1 MEYSLQALPNGKC
14 VVREDVVFSG
24 GSTEVVHPFYLYIWL
39 IRGGG
44 HTIVVDTGPK
54 DLAAFNRGT
63 AEYIPGGVTQ
73 EPDEETVAALAKAGV
88 LPEDVDHVILTHLH
102 GDHAHNFY
110 LFENAKLVASR
121 RGIVDGFPRSLP
133 KVLLEPLI
141 PGWPDSLVLTED
153 EEVLPGIRCFWVGA
167 HSACSQGIAVD
178 TARGRFVLA
187 GDAAYLFANVEEN
200 RAIGWADA
208 DDSLAALE
216 KLRAAGDVVLPGHDP
231 LIMQRYPGG
240 VVA

>member
-1 MEYSLQALPNGKC
+1 LEYSLQALPNGKC

-141 PGWPDSLVLTED
+141 PGWPDSLVLTDD
-153 EEVLPGIRCFWVGA
+153 EEVLPGIR
-167 HSACSQGIAVD
+167 
-178 TARGRFVLA
+178 
-187 GDAAYLFANVEEN
+187 
-200 RAIGWADA
+200 
-208 DDSLAALE
+208 
-216 KLRAAGDVVLPGHDP
+216 RAARALQWTRHAGASSWRVTRLTYSQTSRRTGRSVGRTRMIAWPHSKSCAP
-231 LIMQRYPGG
+231 PATWCSR
-240 VVA
+240 ATTR